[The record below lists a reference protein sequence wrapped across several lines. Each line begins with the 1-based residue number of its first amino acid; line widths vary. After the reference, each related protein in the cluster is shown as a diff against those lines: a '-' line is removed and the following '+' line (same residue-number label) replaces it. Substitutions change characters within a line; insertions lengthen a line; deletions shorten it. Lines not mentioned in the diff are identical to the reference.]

1 MERKKAE
8 EIIDILNGK
17 GKADLVV
24 KNAKVVDVY
33 NKEVFESPVA
43 VKDGLIIGFSSSIEA
58 QEEFDAE
65 GKYLIPG
72 LIDAHCH
79 IESSHLTP
87 PGYSDAV
94 VPNGVTTVIADPHEI
109 ANVSG
114 LDGIDYMLESSAGLP
129 LSVFI
134 MFPSCVPATPFEHSG
149 ATLTSESVGKYME
162 NERIKGLGEMM
173 NYPGVVS
180 GDDEVLKKLEK
191 AWKAGKIIDGHA
203 PDLTGRELD
212 QYTFAG
218 CMTEH
223 ECSRPE
229 ELREK
234 VQKGMYVMLREGTS
248 CKNVLPLLPGVDERN
263 SGRILFA
270 TDDRQP
276 TTILSEGA
284 VDYGVSLA
292 IRNGLDPL
300 YAVSMATLNAAECYG
315 LSDRGAISPGKRAD
329 FFLSKTLSEGLDADE
344 VFVSGKLVAKGG
356 KIFEKGGTDAS
367 DEKVK
372 GSLNIK
378 NLTLGSFRLPLG
390 TGKAKVIGIIPGGV
404 VTELLEED
412 VGRDS
417 DGLWQYEEDRDIL
430 KLAVIERHKGTGNI
444 GVGLIKGYGLKEGA
458 VATTISHDSHNVIVV
473 GKTDEDM
480 LLAVN
485 ALEDAGGGIAIV
497 RNGKV
502 LSVQKL
508 EIGGLMTKRS
518 LDEVAKEISKMTRI
532 AHDELGVSEKIDPF
546 MTLSFMAL
554 PVIPRLKLTDSGLF
568 DVAKFEFV
576 PIES

>member
-1 MERKKAE
+1 M
-8 EIIDILNGK
+8 
-17 GKADLVV
+17 
-24 KNAKVVDVY
+24 
-33 NKEVFESPVA
+33 
-43 VKDGLIIGFSSSIEA
+43 
-58 QEEFDAE
+58 
-65 GKYLIPG
+65 
-72 LIDAHCH
+72 
-79 IESSHLTP
+79 
-87 PGYSDAV
+87 
-94 VPNGVTTVIADPHEI
+94 
-109 ANVSG
+109 
-114 LDGIDYMLESSAGLP
+114 
-129 LSVFI
+129 
-134 MFPSCVPATPFEHSG
+134 
-149 ATLTSESVGKYME
+149 
-162 NERIKGLGEMM
+162 
-173 NYPGVVS
+173 
-180 GDDEVLKKLEK
+180 
-191 AWKAGKIIDGHA
+191 
-203 PDLTGRELD
+203 
-212 QYTFAG
+212 
-218 CMTEH
+218 
-223 ECSRPE
+223 
-229 ELREK
+229 
-234 VQKGMYVMLREGTS
+234 
-248 CKNVLPLLPGVDERN
+248 
-263 SGRILFA
+263 FA

-284 VDYGVSLA
+284 VDYGVSLT

-356 KIFEKGGTDAS
+356 KILEKGGTDAS

-430 KLAVIERHKGTGNI
+430 KLAVIERHKGTGNV